1 MDIIKN
7 NLFRYNDIGR
17 MLCQRCDIP
26 TQSIYIINIP
36 NFTDSVSVCFTCASL
51 LRPDLYIK
59 QS

>member
-7 NLFRYNDIGR
+7 NLFRYNDIGQ

-36 NFTDSVSVCFTCASL
+36 NFTDSVCVCFTCASL
-51 LRPDLYIK
+51 LRPDL
-59 QS
+59 